1 MAGLG
6 QKLISFHSVDDPQ
19 GEGDYS
25 PYENITFD
33 YYTGNLRFH
42 ICIIKFQLNCT
53 TIANF

>member
-33 YYTGNLRFH
+33 YYTGNLHFH
-42 ICIIKFQLNCT
+42 ICIIKF
-53 TIANF
+53 